1 MRTDANYEKWMT
13 LSRLN
18 RGDKVKINSG
28 ETVEFQSLKRTN
40 FVVKKSDGTT
50 WNIFVN
56 NFVELVE
63 KAIIVNKTSEVMT
76 LKPGELFYIIR
87 NDQVMV
93 FKFEYIK
100 GNKIHSK
107 NPVTNGGVS
116 MDISMY
122 SGRISEL

>member
-1 MRTDANYEKWMT
+1 MRPDANYEKWMT